1 MSPANVKKRADS
13 LLVERGLAESKE
25 RAQALIMEGLVYLP
39 TGRLL
44 KAGTRIADDAPL
56 EVRGRLPFV
65 SRGGVKLDHALDRF
79 GLEVQGMTALDVGA
93 STGGFTDCL
102 LQRGANRVYAIDVG
116 RGQLHYR
123 LRQDNRVVATE
134 RLNARYPYEL
144 PGPVDLAVIDVSFI
158 SLSLVIPPALRH
170 LAHGGVIVALVK
182 PQFEVPK
189 GQVGRGGV
197 IRDGKTHAAALSKVI
212 NWSVDQGLRV
222 RDLCRSPILGDAG
235 NTEFFLLLKQED

>member
-79 GLEVQGMTALDVGA
+79 GLEVQGLTALDVGA

-158 SLSLVIPPALRH
+158 SLSLVIPPALPH
-170 LAHGGVIVALVK
+170 LAAGGVIVALVK

>member
-1 MSPANVKKRADS
+1 MSPPNVKKRADS

-170 LAHGGVIVALVK
+170 LAPGGVIVALVK